1 MDSRFNF
8 FLKIGHAIFKVLV
21 ISMPIV
27 VAGQFFGGCVTY
39 QVVRSLEGTDVMA
52 PGDEL
57 QVGKTTLEE
66 TLALL
71 GAPTTLAEFEGK
83 DLLLYQK
90 TVMRQKRL
98 SVGLPL
104 LDVLRTSINFS
115 ASRGRVNY
123 DTLALFFTP
132 DRILRQV
139 VFEKGTSQP
148 YKKPTSKENH
158 NP

>member
-1 MDSRFNF
+1 MDFPFNF
-8 FLKIGHAIFKVLV
+8 FWRIWHTIFRALV
-21 ISMPIV
+21 ISMPILI
-27 VAGQFFGGCVTY
+27 AGQLLGGCVTY
-39 QVVRSLEGTDVMA
+39 QVIRSLEGTDVVA

-57 QVGKTTLEE
+57 QEGKTTLED

-71 GAPTTLAEFEGK
+71 GAPTTLVELEGQ

-98 SVGLPL
+98 SVGIPL
-104 LDVLRTSINFS
+104 LNAWGTSINFS
-115 ASRGRVNY
+115 ASGGRVNY

-139 VFEKGTSQP
+139 VFEEGTSQP
-148 YKKPTSKENH
+148 YKKPISKDSY
-158 NP
+158 

>member
-1 MDSRFNF
+1 
-8 FLKIGHAIFKVLV
+8 
-21 ISMPIV
+21 MPILI
-27 VAGQFFGGCVTY
+27 AGQLLGGCVTY
-39 QVVRSLEGTDVMA
+39 QVARSLEGTDVMA

-57 QVGKTTLEE
+57 QVGKTTLED

-71 GAPTTLAEFEGK
+71 GAPTTLVELEGQ

-104 LDVLRTSINFS
+104 LDALGTSISFS

-132 DRILRQV
+132 DGVLRQI

-148 YKKPTSKENH
+148 YKKPASKDSY
-158 NP
+158 

>member
-1 MDSRFNF
+1 MDYRFNF
-8 FLKIGHAIFKVLV
+8 FLKIRHAIFKVLV
-21 ISMPIV
+21 VSMPILI
-27 VAGQFFGGCVTY
+27 AGRLLGGCVTY
-39 QVVRSLEGTDVMA
+39 QVGRSLEGTDVVA

-57 QVGKTTLEE
+57 QVGKTTLED

-71 GAPTTLAEFEGK
+71 GAPTTLVELEGQ

-104 LDVLRTSINFS
+104 LDALGTSISFS
-115 ASRGRVNY
+115 ASGNRVNY

-132 DRILRQV
+132 DGILRQV

-148 YKKPTSKENH
+148 YKKPTSD
-158 NP
+158 

>member
-1 MDSRFNF
+1 
-8 FLKIGHAIFKVLV
+8 
-21 ISMPIV
+21 MPILI
-27 VAGQFFGGCVTY
+27 AGQLLGGCVTY
-39 QVVRSLEGTDVMA
+39 QVVRNLEGTDVMA

-57 QVGKTTLEE
+57 QVGKTTLED

-71 GAPTTLAEFEGK
+71 GAPTTLVELEGK

-104 LDVLRTSINFS
+104 LDALGTSISFS
-115 ASRGRVNY
+115 ASGGRVNY

-132 DRILRQV
+132 DRVLRQI
-139 VFEKGTSQP
+139 VFEKGTSKP
-148 YKKPTSKENH
+148 YKKPTSKEKYK
-158 NP
+158 P

>member
-1 MDSRFNF
+1 MDYRFNF
-8 FLKIGHAIFKVLV
+8 LFKTLRAIFRVLV
-21 ISMPIV
+21 LSMPILI
-27 VAGQFFGGCVTY
+27 AGQLLGGCVTY
-39 QVVRSLEGTDVMA
+39 QIVRSLEGADVMA

-57 QVGKTTLEE
+57 QVGKTTLED

-71 GAPTTLAEFEGK
+71 GAPTTLVELEGQ

-104 LDVLRTSINFS
+104 LDALGTSISFS
-115 ASRGRVNY
+115 ASGGRVNY

-132 DRILRQV
+132 DRVLRQV

-148 YKKPTSKENH
+148 YKKLTSKDSY
-158 NP
+158 

>member
-8 FLKIGHAIFKVLV
+8 FIKIWRAIFKVLA
-21 ISMPIV
+21 ISMPILI
-27 VAGQFFGGCVTY
+27 AGQVLGGCVTY
-39 QVVRSLEGTDVMA
+39 QIVRNLEGTDVAA

-57 QVGKTTLEE
+57 QVGKTTLED

-71 GAPTTLAEFEGK
+71 GAPTTVVELEGQ
-83 DLLLYQK
+83 DLLLYQQI
-90 TVMRQKRL
+90 VMRQKRL

-104 LDVLRTSINFS
+104 LNALGTNISFS
-115 ASRGRVNY
+115 GSRGRANY

-148 YKKPTSKENH
+148 YKKPTSK
-158 NP
+158 

>member
-1 MDSRFNF
+1 MP
-8 FLKIGHAIFKVLV
+8 VL
-21 ISMPIV
+21 I
-27 VAGQFFGGCVTY
+27 AGQLLGGCVTY
-39 QVVRSLEGTDVMA
+39 QVVRNLEGTDVVA

-57 QVGKTTLEE
+57 QVGKTTLED

-71 GAPTTLAEFEGK
+71 GAPTTLVELEGK

-90 TVMRQKRL
+90 TVMLQKRL

-104 LDVLRTSINFS
+104 LGVWGTSINFS
-115 ASRGRVNY
+115 ASGGRVNY

-132 DRILRQV
+132 DRVLRQI

-148 YKKPTSKENH
+148 YKKLTSKDSY
-158 NP
+158 

>member
-1 MDSRFNF
+1 MLILIASR
-8 FLKIGHAIFKVLV
+8 LL
-21 ISMPIV
+21 
-27 VAGQFFGGCVTY
+27 GGCVTY
-39 QVVRSLEGTDVMA
+39 QVVRNLEGTDVVA

-57 QVGKTTLEE
+57 QVGKTTLED

-71 GAPTTLAEFEGK
+71 GAPTTLVELEGQ

-104 LDVLRTSINFS
+104 LDALGTSISFS
-115 ASRGRVNY
+115 ASGGRVNY

-132 DRILRQV
+132 DGLLRQI

-148 YKKPTSKENH
+148 YKKPTSKEKH

>member
-1 MDSRFNF
+1 M
-8 FLKIGHAIFKVLV
+8 LILI
-21 ISMPIV
+21 
-27 VAGQFFGGCVTY
+27 AGQVLGGCVTY
-39 QVVRSLEGTDVMA
+39 QIVRNLEGTDVAA

-57 QVGKTTLEE
+57 QVGKTTLED

-71 GAPTTLAEFEGK
+71 GAPTTVVELEGQ

-90 TVMRQKRL
+90 IVMRQKRL
-98 SVGLPL
+98 SAGLPV
-104 LDVLRTSINFS
+104 LDALVTNISFS
-115 ASRGRVNY
+115 ASGGRANY

-148 YKKPTSKENH
+148 YKKPTSK
-158 NP
+158 